1 MTTTCRDCNDP
12 VRFER
17 TERGK
22 KIILNDRPD
31 PLGNVVLIPSALG
44 PVARVLSGSDLTGWR
59 GPRWMPHWATC
70 QHNGSDSRG
79 RWRGR
84 I

>member
-1 MTTTCRDCNDP
+1 MSGTCRDCAAP

-22 KIILNDRPD
+22 KMILNDRPD
-31 PLGNVVLIPSALG
+31 PLGNVALIPTALG
-44 PVARVLSGSDLTGWR
+44 PVARVLSGSALTDWR

-70 QHNGSDSRG
+70 PHSSSDVRG
-79 RWRGR
+79 RWRAG